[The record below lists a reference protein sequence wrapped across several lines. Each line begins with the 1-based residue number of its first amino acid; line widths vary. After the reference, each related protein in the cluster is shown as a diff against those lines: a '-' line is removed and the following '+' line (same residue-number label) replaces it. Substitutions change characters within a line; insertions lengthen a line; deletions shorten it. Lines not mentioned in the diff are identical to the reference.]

1 MGRLDRFAGGVNG
14 IGRLGDRGHDLGKR
28 FAMSFDGASFVRLGN
43 GLGRN
48 DGLGTNSRDRRGRLV
63 GVMIVLV
70 MIMLVVMTMVVIVR
84 VRMIM
89 VAVIIVLMIVMP
101 VIVVIMVMMVV
112 VVTLVVLAVMLGI
125 GVQVLALM
133 RRAFGVLL
141 MGLALDRLGGGIA
154 TCVETLDNVAADAL
168 AVTAAAGIA
177 VA

>member
-1 MGRLDRFAGGVNG
+1 MRRLDRFAGGVNG

-28 FAMSFDGASFVRLGN
+28 FAMSFDGGSFVRLGN

-48 DGLGTNSRDRRGRLV
+48 DGLGANSRGRLV

-70 MIMLVVMTMVVIVR
+70 MIMLVVVTMVVIVR

-89 VAVIIVLMIVMP
+89 VAAIIVLVIVMP

-168 AVTAAAGIA
+168 AVTAAARIA